1 MSWNF
6 ACLFYI
12 PTTKTITTKAN
23 FVFEDVA
30 VVQNLYYIST
40 KSIRLFATAN
50 RNSLHWF

>member
-30 VVQNLYYIST
+30 VVQNLVLYLDKIYKAICN
-40 KSIRLFATAN
+40 RAN
-50 RNSLHWF
+50 RNSLH

>member
-12 PTTKTITTKAN
+12 PTTKTIITKAN

-30 VVQNLYYIST
+30 VVQSLVLYLDKIYKAICNG
-40 KSIRLFATAN
+40 KSK
-50 RNSLHWF
+50 